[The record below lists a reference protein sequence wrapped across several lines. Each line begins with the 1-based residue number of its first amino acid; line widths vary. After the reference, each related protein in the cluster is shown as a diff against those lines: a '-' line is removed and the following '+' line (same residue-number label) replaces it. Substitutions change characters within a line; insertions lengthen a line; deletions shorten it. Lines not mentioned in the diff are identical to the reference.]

1 MNPSPAR
8 RLLTL
13 VRYDS
18 MLPTQQEID
27 DIMSGALYL
36 AYQARLPFAD
46 DDIVVLMTGLHTKSR
61 AQINDEAHY
70 RSAIK
75 LGHPSAAVA
84 WETYLKRR
92 PFFVGG
98 RRVWV
103 GKGINYDGRQWTCST
118 IGDGGIVVVDPK
130 TQETRALLPED
141 FAERA

>member
-27 DIMSGALYL
+27 GIMSSALYL

-46 DDIVVLMTGLHTKSR
+46 DDVTLFLTGLHPKSR
-61 AQINDEAHY
+61 ARINYEEHY
-70 RSAIK
+70 RDAIK
-75 LGHPSAAVA
+75 RGHPSAAIA

-98 RRVWV
+98 HRVWV
-103 GKGINYDGRQWTCST
+103 GKGMRHDGRDWTCST

-130 TQETRALLPED
+130 TDETRALLPED
-141 FAERA
+141 FGDTP

>member
-1 MNPSPAR
+1 MSHSPAR

-27 DIMSGALYL
+27 DIMSSTLYL
-36 AYQARLPFAD
+36 AYQACLPFAD
-46 DDIVVLMTGLHTKSR
+46 EDIAVLMTGLLPESR
-61 AQINDEAHY
+61 NAIDVEAHY
-70 RSAIK
+70 RHAIK

-98 RRVWV
+98 HRVWV
-103 GKGINYDGRQWTCST
+103 GKGINYEGRQWTCST
-118 IGDGGIVVVDPK
+118 IADGCIVVIDPK
-130 TQETRALLPED
+130 TEETRALLPED
-141 FAERA
+141 FGDEP